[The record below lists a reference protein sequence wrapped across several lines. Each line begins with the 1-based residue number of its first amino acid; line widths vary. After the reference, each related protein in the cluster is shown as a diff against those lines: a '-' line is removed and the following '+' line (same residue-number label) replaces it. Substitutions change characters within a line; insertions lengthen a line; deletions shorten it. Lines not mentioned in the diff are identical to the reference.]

1 MTTLSL
7 GQQDEAR
14 KIIGRTDGYGG
25 SEGYLRLGEELT
37 VKLCRLFGWHAFG
50 DQATLN
56 RGSQL
61 EVRLSGAWLEGWSRK
76 ALYALLEVP
85 PWTPDQVRA
94 WAVSECIRNE
104 VL

>member
-1 MTTLSL
+1 MLSL
-7 GQQDEAR
+7 GAQDEAR

-37 VKLCRLFGWHAFG
+37 ARINARCGHSSDESREGYLRRSG
-50 DQATLN
+50 N
-56 RGSQL
+56 L
-61 EVRLSGAWLEGWSRK
+61 EIDMGGYYLEGWSRES
-76 ALYALLEVP
+76 LYELLEVP